1 MMLADLLFL
10 VLVGYLLYRF
20 IYGFVVPLMRA
31 SRQVREQ
38 FRNMQR
44 PSNDSSGYEESQ
56 RHSGTQRPHSG
67 AQQPRSGGSGPKR
80 GFKAPAEDYIDFEEI
95 K

>member
-1 MMLADLLFL
+1 MLADLLFL
-10 VLVGYLLYRF
+10 VLVGYILYRF

-31 SRQVREQ
+31 SRQVRDQ

-44 PSNDSSGYEESQ
+44 PSNGSAAYDDPQ
-56 RHSGTQRPHSG
+56 RHSG
-67 AQQPRSGGSGPKR
+67 QQPGSGSSGPKR
-80 GFKAPAEDYIDFEEI
+80 GFKPPAEDYIDFEEV